1 MRISDWSSDVC
12 SSDLGHDRGRT
23 SDSGG
28 VDRPAPIR
36 RRARGIRRARCTPAP
51 RTRTHY
57 PRNDHETA
65 CWACLCLDVATL
77 LPASAK
83 AAYIV
88 AMTAPATGPVATELT
103 ARLTHALT
111 PPRPEVIIDS
121 AGLRGPHGDDGSG
134 ESHFTLIVEPPIL

>member
-51 RTRTHY
+51 RTRAHY

-65 CWACLCLDVATL
+65 CWACLCLAVATL
-77 LPASAK
+77 LPASDK
-83 AAYIV
+83 AAFLW
-88 AMTAPATGPVATELT
+88 AMTAPST
-103 ARLTHALT
+103 AHGAPEQTAPRTQAL
-111 PPRPEVIIDS
+111 PPHTPEVITTMPGHP
-121 AGLRGPHGDDGSG
+121 APA
-134 ESHFTLIVEPPIL
+134 

>member
-51 RTRTHY
+51 RTRAHY

-77 LPASAK
+77 LPASDK
-83 AAYIV
+83 AAYIG
-88 AMTAPATGPVATELT
+88 AMTAPATGPVATEIT
-103 ARLTHALT
+103 ARLTQALT
-111 PPRPEVIIDS
+111 PTRLEVINDS
-121 AGLRGPHGDDGSG
+121 AEIGRAH
-134 ESHFTLIVEPPIL
+134 V